1 MHCRNS
7 KKITPLESVKNDE
20 FRQYLV
26 GKDFCAVDRL
36 LGLVVKM
43 SASRVAV
50 LGFCSRLCR
59 GDFSVSSHTSYLKI
73 GTPVVTLPGVWHCR
87 VRAGT
92 GWPGVSIL

>member
-26 GKDFCAVDRL
+26 GKGFWAGHRL
-36 LGLVVKM
+36 LGLVVKVFT
-43 SASRVAV
+43 SRVAL
-50 LGFCSRLCR
+50 LGFYFRLCC
-59 GDFSVSSHTSYLKI
+59 GDFSVSSHTNDLKI